1 MKYAVLAPW
10 VAHSIY
16 SNATKGESER
26 DLTNLLIL
34 PFLLWRML
42 HDQIWISISRHR
54 TANGKNRIVDKTI
67 EFEQVDRESNWSVLL
82 ILNYYLNLFWSPNK
96 YLCFF
101 HSLLRSKREKNIWG
115 NMIPRNHYVLSNG
128 QEKVVFHQLESSA
141 PLFDV
146 KFSANSTHHVIVV
159 EI

>member
-1 MKYAVLAPW
+1 MKYVVLAPW

-16 SNATKGESER
+16 SYATKGESER

-34 PFLLWRML
+34 PLLLWRML

-82 ILNYYLNLFWSPNK
+82 LLNYYLNLFWSPNYK

-101 HSLLRSKREKNIWG
+101 HSLLRSKREEKIYGEIWFQETTSFFLMVRKKLFSIRW
-115 NMIPRNHYVLSNG
+115 NPLCHYSVSNL
-128 QEKVVFHQLESSA
+128 VPISLI
-141 PLFDV
+141 
-146 KFSANSTHHVIVV
+146 TW
-159 EI
+159 